1 MTCELPVTIMEQKA
15 PRTYL
20 ATLGDLELKTWDS
33 DGRYPWT
40 VTNPTTGQEIAR
52 GEVIGLE
59 NAMVAAAQ
67 AVQAEWGAL
76 RWRSSD
82 AEDEE

>member
-1 MTCELPVTIMEQKA
+1 MTCELPVRIMEQKT

-20 ATLGDLELKTWDS
+20 ATLGDLELKTWES
-33 DGRYPWT
+33 NGRYPWS
-40 VTNPTTGQEIAR
+40 VTNPRTGEEIAR
-52 GEVIGLE
+52 GEAISLE
-59 NAMVAAAQ
+59 NAMVAAAH

-76 RWRSSD
+76 RWRSNE